1 MSSHWADPHAALQ
14 SWLYSPSVNTAG
26 GGTEGGGEEGGGMAS
41 RRKGARPHRAVDIN
55 SGSREGTPTT
65 IQLCSDEPSGSPI
78 YLSRVA
84 AAATHRRS
92 VRPAGDGDEG
102 PPERAP
108 RCLHD
113 PGRRPTGSA
122 AGGGEIS

>member
-1 MSSHWADPHAALQ
+1 MNVATLWTGGR
-14 SWLYSPSVNTAG
+14 NTH
-26 GGTEGGGEEGGGMAS
+26 
-41 RRKGARPHRAVDIN
+41 RGARLRATN
-55 SGSREGTPTT
+55 
-65 IQLCSDEPSGSPI
+65 QW
-78 YLSRVA
+78 
-84 AAATHRRS
+84 RS
-92 VRPAGDGDEG
+92 VRPAGDGDEA